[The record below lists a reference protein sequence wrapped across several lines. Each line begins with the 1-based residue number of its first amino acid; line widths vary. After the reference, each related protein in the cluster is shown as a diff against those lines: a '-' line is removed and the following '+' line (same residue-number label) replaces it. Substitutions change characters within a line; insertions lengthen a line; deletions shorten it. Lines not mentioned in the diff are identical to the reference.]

1 MNIFSKVLIIT
12 STLILVLSPSM
23 ALQAKA
29 KYDLDEKVIAG
40 RLDKIKVAFDL
51 ALSSNDIKKITKKL
65 IIDTNN
71 CYQQFFIELK
81 QQLSRKDKASAK
93 QYFTII
99 KDTVQKL
106 QNALDNPKQP
116 LDIEKLLGIIFLC
129 AFKMNSLTEAEP
141 SLEIYIDSILSSTSM
156 LKPLCTLAQDAIQL
170 LIILADNAKKQLNT
184 EDIKLFKLSENIAA
198 MTTVAKLFD
207 GDFKMNLLKAQF
219 FGPKVSEKTV
229 AKIVIFWTSL
239 APVYLELEKQI
250 IEQNIRTILQ
260 NIVTMT
266 DGFIAQLN

>member
-1 MNIFSKVLIIT
+1 MNILSKVLILMTTIAMG
-12 STLILVLSPSM
+12 LSPSM
-23 ALQAKA
+23 VLRAKA
-29 KYDLDEKVIAG
+29 KYDLDEKIIAG

-51 ALSSNDIKKITKKL
+51 ALASNDIKKITKKL
-65 IIDTNN
+65 IIDINN
-71 CYQQFFIELK
+71 CYQQFFTELK
-81 QQLSRKDKASAK
+81 QQISRKDRVSVK

-106 QNALDNPKQP
+106 QTAFDNQKQP

-141 SLEIYIDSILSSTSM
+141 SLEIYIDSILSSRSM

-170 LIILADNAKKQLNT
+170 LIILADNAKKQLNAN
-184 EDIKLFKLSENIAA
+184 DIKLFKLSENIVA
-198 MTTVAKLFD
+198 MTTIAKLFD
-207 GDFKMNLLKAQF
+207 GDFKMNWLKAQF

-229 AKIVIFWTSL
+229 AKIVLFWTSL

-260 NIVTMT
+260 NIVTLT
-266 DGFIAQLN
+266 DGFIAQLS